1 MAIAQD
7 IPARELDTI
16 GLNCPLPILK
26 TKKELKSMETGTVL
40 KMISSDAGSLK
51 DMEAF
56 CAQTGHGLLS
66 SQQEGNSYIFH
77 IRKN

>member
-1 MAIAQD
+1 MGTTQQT
-7 IPARELDTI
+7 PARELDTI

-40 KMISSDAGSLK
+40 KMVSSDAGSLK

-56 CAQTGHGLLS
+56 CSQTGHGLLS
-66 SQQEGNSYIFH
+66 SQQEGSSYIFH
-77 IRKN
+77 IQKN